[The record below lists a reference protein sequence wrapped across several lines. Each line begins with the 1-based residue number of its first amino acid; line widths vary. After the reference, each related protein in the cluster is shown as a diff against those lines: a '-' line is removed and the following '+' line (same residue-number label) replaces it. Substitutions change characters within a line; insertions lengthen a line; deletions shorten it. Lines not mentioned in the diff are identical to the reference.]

1 MSLQQFCSFLGE
13 LKLQTIP
20 VLPQKKMAIWVVEN
34 ILISLRI
41 FYKMT
46 QG

>member
-1 MSLQQFCSFLGE
+1 VSQDDSRKKRE
-13 LKLQTIP
+13 ETLQTIS

-46 QG
+46 QE